1 MVKSV
6 WGMRISKAKSFW
18 LQVVVTSM
26 IVSST
31 AQSGT
36 LSGQSDIDSSVARI
50 RADIYRARHIGL
62 RRDRSTVPELLQIL
76 DAGFNHSDNLLHRYR
91 LKPALP
97 WSASYL
103 THLQAATIVALGRIG
118 DPRALP
124 ALDKIAALTSANLLD
139 LGEDVVAATKV
150 PPDHRHLD
158 YRHLAPLAAVAAARI
173 RAEQAVPQA
182 DTLGKWQAQVQYF
195 VNALGVSLPEL
206 SRQIAKEKARRYPH
220 DLPPTL
226 ARAAVRAL
234 AEMAAE
240 AYREGCR
247 ESFDW
252 LKHAGVAWEADL
264 GAWLTV
270 ELAKRTPEQRLS
282 WLMEQMRSKTVLTAA
297 ESYLSQAIADLSD
310 SAVPALEKW
319 LQELWAARAVETR
332 NPDKTYT
339 HTDNMIEEAYW
350 LLSAT
355 GSDAAL
361 AVLRAQYEQC
371 RSADEE
377 GLEALLK
384 RVLRETPWVFVSDW

>member
-1 MVKSV
+1 MMKHIRTV
-6 WGMRISKAKSFW
+6 RITKLKVAW
-18 LQVVVTSM
+18 MLALATST
-26 IVSST
+26 IVADV
-31 AQSGT
+31 AQSRT
-36 LSGQSDIDSSVARI
+36 LSEQPDLNTLVAQV
-50 RADIYRARHIGL
+50 RADIHRIRQIGW
-62 RRDRSTVPELLQIL
+62 RQDHSAIPELVQIL
-76 DAGFNHSDNLLHRYR
+76 EAGFKDQSDHPISRYR
-91 LKPALP
+91 PRPALP

-103 THLQAATIVALGRIG
+103 THLQTATIVALGRIG

-124 ALDKIAALTSANLLD
+124 TLEKIAAFGPIDAKDLD
-139 LGEDVVAATKV
+139 ESRLIAAAKRSPT
-150 PPDHRHLD
+150 
-158 YRHLAPLAAVAAARI
+158 YWFLAPLARVTVARI
-173 RAEQAVPQA
+173 KAEQAVSRA
-182 DTLGKWQAQVQYF
+182 DTLEKWQAQVQHF
-195 VNALGVSLPEL
+195 VSALGVSLPEL
-206 SRQIAKEKARRYPH
+206 SQQVAEEKTHRYPH
-220 DLPPTL
+220 DSPPTL

-247 ESFDW
+247 ESFDR

-297 ESYLSQAIADLSD
+297 ESYLSQAIADLGEL
-310 SAVPALEKW
+310 AVPALEKW
-319 LQELWAARAVETR
+319 LQELWAARATEVR
-332 NPDKTYT
+332 NSDETYT
-339 HTDNMIEEAYW
+339 HTDNMVEEACW
-350 LLSAT
+350 ILSAT

-371 RSADEE
+371 RSADEG

>member
-1 MVKSV
+1 
-6 WGMRISKAKSFW
+6 
-18 LQVVVTSM
+18 LQT
-26 IVSST
+26 
-31 AQSGT
+31 
-36 LSGQSDIDSSVARI
+36 
-50 RADIYRARHIGL
+50 
-62 RRDRSTVPELLQIL
+62 
-76 DAGFNHSDNLLHRYR
+76 
-91 LKPALP
+91 
-97 WSASYL
+97 
-103 THLQAATIVALGRIG
+103 ATIVALGRIG

-124 ALDKIAALTSANLLD
+124 ALDKIAALTSANLSD
-139 LGEDVVAATKV
+139 LGEDVVAAV

-220 DLPPTL
+220 DSPPTL

-252 LKHAGVAWEADL
+252 LSRAGIAWDADI
-264 GAWLTV
+264 GARLTV

-297 ESYLSQAIADLSD
+297 ESYLSQAIADLGEL
-310 SAVPALEKW
+310 AVPALEKW
-319 LQELWAARAVETR
+319 LQELWAARATEVR
-332 NPDKTYT
+332 NSDETYT
-339 HTDNMIEEAYW
+339 RTDNMIEEAYW

-377 GLEALLK
+377 WLEDLLE

>member
-1 MVKSV
+1 
-6 WGMRISKAKSFW
+6 
-18 LQVVVTSM
+18 
-26 IVSST
+26 
-31 AQSGT
+31 
-36 LSGQSDIDSSVARI
+36 
-50 RADIYRARHIGL
+50 
-62 RRDRSTVPELLQIL
+62 
-76 DAGFNHSDNLLHRYR
+76 
-91 LKPALP
+91 
-97 WSASYL
+97 
-103 THLQAATIVALGRIG
+103 
-118 DPRALP
+118 
-124 ALDKIAALTSANLLD
+124 
-139 LGEDVVAATKV
+139 
-150 PPDHRHLD
+150 
-158 YRHLAPLAAVAAARI
+158 
-173 RAEQAVPQA
+173 VPQA

-252 LKHAGVAWEADL
+252 LSRAGIAWDADI

-297 ESYLSQAIADLSD
+297 ESYLSQAIADLGEL
-310 SAVPALEKW
+310 AVPALEKW
-319 LQELWAARAVETR
+319 MQELWAARAIETR

-339 HTDNMIEEAYW
+339 RTDNMVEQACWI
-350 LLSAT
+350 LSAT